1 MTRPC
6 LVTGARLVYD
16 EVRAEHVL
24 LLPEAVVR
32 LNYTAAEVLG
42 LCDGER
48 SLDEIVASLSSR
60 YERHDISGDV
70 RELLDGMARTGAV
83 VDAGA

>member
-1 MTRPC
+1 VTRPC

-16 EVRAEHVL
+16 GVRAEHVL

-42 LCDGER
+42 LCDGEH
-48 SLDEIVASLSSR
+48 SLDEIVVSLSAR

-70 RELLDGMARTGAV
+70 RELLDRLASRGVV